1 MGETASD
8 AVATPR
14 TSGRRRSLQ
23 EVCVIPEIILGFEVH
38 QPLRLRRA
46 FRREAAPVDP
56 DRYFDPGNREILER
70 VTDRCYDPATRIVL
84 ENLDAGHQFAFSY
97 SGTLLEQ
104 LERWRPD
111 TLELLGQVARHRN
124 AEVLAQTYYH
134 SVASLFH
141 DKSEFARQVYQHMD
155 VLWDLFHVRP
165 VTFENT
171 EFIYSNEIAAQIGEL
186 GFLAAYT
193 EGVPRV
199 LGDRSPNRLY
209 LCTGM
214 PTLLRNTHLSDE
226 IAYRY
231 GGTLADRHD
240 PAETL
245 EVEEYADEVAAIAD
259 PVVSVFK
266 DFETYGEHFGAET
279 GILDFLRALPDA
291 LAERGVTTTLPRRV
305 IVEHQPEDVLS
316 IPEPI
321 SWADREKDL
330 SAWVGNP
337 MQNRGDRGRRA
348 GRGLRPRPGALAQ
361 PPDQRP
367 LLLHGHEGRRVRRDP
382 RPLRPPAA
390 RGGLRDLHGGDSRRS
405 RSRGRRPCTTRRR
418 RVRCARS
425 RRGSRSTSGRRA
437 AATGTRPT
445 TWTRSRP
452 SLREVPPESVR
463 YHQSRGDLARW
474 LRDAVGD
481 GEVAAR
487 VEGLDDPAGIAE
499 RLDEAREDLW
509 NRLS

>member
-1 MGETASD
+1 
-8 AVATPR
+8 VATPR
-14 TSGRRRSLQ
+14 ARPPSPQ
-23 EVCVIPEIILGFEVH
+23 EVCIIPEIVLGFEVH

-46 FRREAAPVDP
+46 FRREAAPNDR
-56 DRYFDPGNREILER
+56 DRYFDPVNREILER
-70 VTDRCYDPATRIVL
+70 ATDRCYDPATRIVL
-84 ENLDAGHQFAFSY
+84 ESLDAGHQFAFSY
-97 SGTLLEQ
+97 SGTLIEQ

-111 TLELLGQVARHRN
+111 TLELIGQVARHRN

-134 SVASLFH
+134 SIASLFQ

-171 EFIYSNEIAAQIGEL
+171 EFIYSNEIAAQIGDL

-209 LCTGM
+209 LCSGM

-231 GGTLADRHD
+231 GGTLADRHS
-240 PAETL
+240 PTETL
-245 EVEEYADEVAAIAD
+245 TVEAYADEVAAIAD

-266 DFETYGEHFGAET
+266 DFETYGEHFGPET

-291 LAERGVTTTLPRRV
+291 LAERGVSTTLPRRV

-330 SAWVGNP
+330 TAWAGNP
-337 MQNRGDRGRRA
+337 MQLAAIAAVERA
-348 GRGLRPRPGALAQ
+348 EVYADDLELWRNLQISDHFYYMAMKDGGCGEVHYLFAHQEPREAFETYMEAVAAFTEQGAAVMH
-361 PPDQRP
+361 DQ
-367 LLLHGHEGRRVRRDP
+367 E
-382 RPLRPPAA
+382 AA
-390 RGGLRDLHGGDSRRS
+390 RALRVLPPGLGFNFRTQDGGNGHTAYDLDSF
-405 RSRGRRPCTTRRR
+405 
-418 RVRCARS
+418 
-425 RRGSRSTSGRRA
+425 A
-437 AATGTRPT
+437 A
-445 TWTRSRP
+445 
-452 SLREVPPESVR
+452 LIREVPPESVR
-463 YHQSRGDLARW
+463 YHQSRGDFARW
-474 LRDAVGD
+474 LREAVGND
-481 GEVAAR
+481 EVAAR
-487 VEGLDDPAGIAE
+487 VERLDDPAGIAE
-499 RLDEAREDLW
+499 QLDEAREVLW